1 MRVLVA
7 TIIFATCTGAGI
19 VFLALTSNQA
29 EEGANI
35 GGGVV
40 GLAGVALGIS
50 LAAVY
55 LGTSRK

>member
-1 MRVLVA
+1 MRVLIA
-7 TIIFATCTGAGI
+7 IIIFATCTGAVL

-35 GGGVV
+35 GGGAM
-40 GLAGVALGIS
+40 GLLGLCLGIS
-50 LAAVY
+50 LAAAY